1 MILANGNVY
10 HSSEQSRILASL
22 EEKINQTRAVQTLR
36 PEIVINAL
44 DQMSRKLD
52 EGIFNTLLTDDFLRT
67 SVSLAARMLRRDILE
82 HKVRTELG
90 EQYFIPYQ
98 SAPPNGFDCITIRP
112 EPLGTIMHIAAGN
125 MDALPAYSVIEGLL
139 TGNINLLKLPQADQ
153 GLTITFFRE
162 LIAIE
167 PLLRDYLYVFDTPSS
182 DIEGMRQIAAC
193 CDGIALW
200 GGETAAKAVRQLA
213 PPGCKLIEWGH
224 RLGFAYLSGYTDK
237 EKELTAL
244 AEHIFTTKQLLCSSC
259 QVIYL
264 DTDRMEDVRE
274 FCTEFLSYLEAAAQK
289 YPVTEIGAVA
299 EMTLRR
305 YADRLERLMDD
316 NADSDMLIYSGKG
329 GSLTACTDSELE
341 LSYMYGNCLVK
352 RLPEREMLRV
362 LRKSKG
368 CLQTA
373 GLICTPEQRERLTDL
388 LVRSGINRVLPPG
401 KMSEAFPG
409 ESHDGEYP
417 LRRYTRIVNILYS

>member
-10 HSSEQSRILASL
+10 HSSEQSRILTSL
-22 EEKINQTRAVQTLR
+22 EEKLNQTLAMQTLR

-44 DQMSRKLD
+44 DRMSRKID
-52 EGIFNTLLTDDFLRT
+52 EGMFNTLLIDDFLRA
-67 SVSLAARMLRRDILE
+67 SVSLASRMLRRDMLE

-90 EQYFIPYQ
+90 EQFFIPRQ
-98 SAPPNGFDCITIRP
+98 SVSPDGFDCITIRS

-125 MDALPAYSVIEGLL
+125 MDLLPAYSVIEGLL
-139 TGNINLLKLPQADQ
+139 TGNINLLKLPQADK

-162 LIAIE
+162 LIFIE
-167 PLLRDYLYVFDTPSS
+167 PLLRDYIYVFDTPSS
-182 DIEGMRQIAAC
+182 DIEGMCQIASC

-200 GGETAAKAVRQLA
+200 GGEVAVKAVRQLA
-213 PPGCKLIEWGH
+213 PSGCKLIEWGH
-224 RLGFAYLSGYTDK
+224 RLSFAYISGYTDK

-264 DTDRMEDVRE
+264 DTDRMEDISI
-274 FCTEFLSYLEAAAQK
+274 FCKEFLPYLEKAAQK

-305 YADRLERLMDD
+305 YANRLEYLLDD
-316 NADSDMLIYSGKG
+316 NADSNILIYHGKEC
-329 GSLTACTDSELE
+329 SLTAYTDSELE

-352 RLPEREMLRV
+352 RLPERKMLHV

-368 CLQTA
+368 YLQTA
-373 GLICTPEQRERLTDL
+373 SLICTPKRREHLTNL
-388 LVRSGINRVLPPG
+388 LIRSGINRILPPR

-409 ESHDGEYP
+409 EAHDGEYP
-417 LRRYTRIVNILYS
+417 LRRYTRIVNILDS

>member
-10 HSSEQSRILASL
+10 SSSEQSRILTSL
-22 EEKINQTRAVQTLR
+22 EEKLNQTRAMQTLR
-36 PEIVINAL
+36 PEIVIQAL
-44 DQMSRKLD
+44 DQMSRKME
-52 EGIFNTLLTDDFLRT
+52 EGVFNALLTDDSLRA
-67 SVSLAARMLRRDILE
+67 SVSLAARMLRRDVLE

-90 EQYFIPYQ
+90 EQFFAPRQ
-98 SAPPNGFDCITIRP
+98 SVPPDGFDRITIRP

-125 MDALPAYSVIEGLL
+125 MDVLPAYSVIEGLL

-153 GLTITFFRE
+153 GLTVTFFRE
-162 LIAIE
+162 LIAME

-182 DIEGMRQIAAC
+182 DMEGMRQIASC

-200 GGETAAKAVRQLA
+200 GGEAAVRAVRQLA

-224 RLGFAYLSGYTDK
+224 RLGFAYISGYTDK
-237 EKELTAL
+237 ENELTAL

-264 DTDRMEDVRE
+264 DTDRMEDIRA
-274 FCTEFLSYLEAAAQK
+274 FCTEFLPYLEAAARK

-305 YADRLERLMDD
+305 YADKLEHLMGD
-316 NADSDMLIYSGKG
+316 NADQDLLPYHGKEC
-329 GSLTACTDSELE
+329 SLTACTDSELE

-352 RLPEREMLRV
+352 RLPEREILRV

-373 GLICTPEQRERLTDL
+373 GLICAPERREHLTEL
-388 LVRSGINRVLPPG
+388 LVRGGINRVLPPG
-401 KMSEAFPG
+401 KMSESFPG
-409 ESHDGEYP
+409 EAHDGEYP
-417 LRRYTRIVNILYS
+417 LRRYTRIVNILHS